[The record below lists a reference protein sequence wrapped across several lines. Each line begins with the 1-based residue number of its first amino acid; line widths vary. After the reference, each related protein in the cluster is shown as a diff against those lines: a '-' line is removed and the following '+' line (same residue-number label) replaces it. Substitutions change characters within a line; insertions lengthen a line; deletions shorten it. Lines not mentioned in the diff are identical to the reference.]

1 MPTIKDIARE
11 ANVSVTT
18 VSNVIHG
25 NESHVAKETIERI
38 ERIIAVNNYT
48 PNLSA
53 RALVKKS
60 SRIIGVINHLIQS
73 QPISFLQ
80 DPFHGSLVGGI
91 ERKLRER
98 GFYMMIRTVADEEE
112 LFSLFR
118 NWNLDGVIL
127 TGLFEDSF
135 FARLIESGKPVVL
148 LDSYVKNDKV
158 FNIGLEDYR
167 GGFIATQHLIDKGH
181 RDIIFASPHIH
192 KRGVIDERFKG
203 YRAALKKNNIPFR
216 KENVYQQEITINEG
230 ISLGR
235 SLSRR
240 LDITA
245 VFATADILA
254 VGIIAGLTEN
264 KRYVPRDISVVGFD
278 NTVFSRIVNPP
289 LTTVHQDAEEK
300 GSIAAEVMMNC
311 LEGKSY
317 SDRNITLPVSL
328 IERASVS
335 YPPPPPPDK
344 KA

>member
-25 NESHVAKETIERI
+25 KHSHVAKETVERI
-38 ERIIAVNNYT
+38 EKIISVKNYT

-53 RALVKKS
+53 RALVNKS
-60 SRIIGVINHLIQS
+60 SRIIGVINHLIQA

-91 ERKLRER
+91 EKKLRER
-98 GFYMMIRTVADEEE
+98 GYYMMIRTVSNEEE

-127 TGLFEDSF
+127 TGLFEDNF

-158 FNIGLEDYR
+158 INIGLEDKQ
-167 GGFIATQHLIDKGH
+167 GGFLATQYLIDKGH
-181 RDIIFASPHIH
+181 RDIVFASPKIY
-192 KRGVIDERFKG
+192 KQGVVYERYKG
-203 YRAALKKNNIPFR
+203 YRAALKKNNIPFK

-230 ISLGR
+230 ISLGL
-235 SLSRR
+235 SLGERK
-240 LDITA
+240 DVTA

-254 VGIIAGLTEN
+254 SGIITGLAEK
-264 KRYVPRDISVVGFD
+264 KRYVPRDISVIGFD
-278 NTVFSRIVNPP
+278 NTVYSRINNPP
-289 LTTVHQDAEEK
+289 LTTIHQDAEEK
-300 GSIAAEVMMNC
+300 GIIAADVMMDC
-311 LEGKSY
+311 LEGISPK
-317 SDRNITLPVSL
+317 DRNIILPVSL
-328 IERASVS
+328 VERSSVGC
-335 YPPPPPPDK
+335 PLPLR